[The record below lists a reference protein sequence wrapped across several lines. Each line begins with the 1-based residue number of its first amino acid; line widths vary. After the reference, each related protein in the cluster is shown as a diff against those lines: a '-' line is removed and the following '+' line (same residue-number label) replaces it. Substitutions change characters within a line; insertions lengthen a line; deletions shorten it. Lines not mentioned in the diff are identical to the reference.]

1 MAAPSMAQ
9 SFDKLPYFYTRQPET
24 FAVLF
29 QTARTKLVHG
39 LIFGD
44 SQETCPQGAGEQY
57 IINLNREFADWY
69 GSCDATPWSQAGAS
83 FGGGNPW
90 GEWLVRAANAPPG
103 PVLRPYPERW
113 LPPGMQACT
122 VSAMNGRNTNN
133 NQDFGWLIYLDTSAR
148 WAHPDTRCGGRTNFD
163 LRGGVYLELMAR
175 SEPESSELVARVAV
189 TIRNEPYYYEGLAR
203 SYTTNMRLNSKVSE
217 IRTQRLGPFSVPRGR
232 TIQAEIGGSDPRRTA
247 TLISARFVAT
257 EPRGLVVTDIAEG
270 GYRSGTIAHDHPDC
284 GPVLTKLGADFAIIA
299 YGANDIAFG
308 DPPDAYRENVEKLIR
323 FIRSNTRPDLPVV
336 ILVDPHRSTET
347 SAQAATQEGLPAEAY
362 KIARTDPRVLF
373 LNSRRLTNDRGWTRR
388 RVADFCTDGV
398 HFNARGAK
406 HQGPH

>member
-1 MAAPSMAQ
+1 M
-9 SFDKLPYFYTRQPET
+9 
-24 FAVLF
+24 
-29 QTARTKLVHG
+29 
-39 LIFGD
+39 
-44 SQETCPQGAGEQY
+44 
-57 IINLNREFADWY
+57 
-69 GSCDATPWSQAGAS
+69 
-83 FGGGNPW
+83 
-90 GEWLVRAANAPPG
+90 
-103 PVLRPYPERW
+103 
-113 LPPGMQACT
+113 
-122 VSAMNGRNTNN
+122 
-133 NQDFGWLIYLDTSAR
+133 
-148 WAHPDTRCGGRTNFD
+148 
-163 LRGGVYLELMAR
+163 
-175 SEPESSELVARVAV
+175 
-189 TIRNEPYYYEGLAR
+189 
-203 SYTTNMRLNSKVSE
+203 
-217 IRTQRLGPFSVPRGR
+217 PRGR

-308 DPPDAYRENVEKLIR
+308 DPPAAYRENVEKLIR

-398 HFNARGAK
+398 HFNARGSETKARTETQALLWAFACPADRNADGFADAFDLDEYLTQ
-406 HQGPH
+406 HELGRPEADIDGDGFVDAFDISAFLDAFERGCG